1 MSLPFLKLA
10 RRSLLA
16 LAIATAAIV
25 PHTGAQQATQDS
37 ASGSAMYIIGLKS
50 PPLAMY
56 RGDKPSYAAAAR
68 KPDGKLDIQGPAASR
83 YVQFLQAEQTQFF
96 ADASTLLGRSSRA
109 SAPEFQFQHAF
120 NGVVMNL
127 TEAEAQRIKSMPNV
141 ALVEAYR
148 EYELLTDAGPALIGA
163 PTIWNGTNTANG
175 FRSRGEGI
183 VIGVIDSGAN
193 LGSPSFADV
202 DIDGFDHTNPL
213 GTGNYLGWC
222 NPTNPN
228 YNAAR
233 DVCSDKIIGGWDFTD
248 TVFPAGNTEATGF
261 EDENGHGSHTASTAA
276 GSRRNA
282 TILGAATTISGVA
295 PRANLVI
302 YDACYTETA
311 TGRGLCPNVS
321 TLASINQAV
330 ADGAVD
336 VINYSISG
344 GEQPW
349 TTAQSLAFLSA
360 QNAGIFVAASAGNS
374 GPGPGTIA
382 HNEPWVTTVGN
393 STHDRSNFGFL
404 FNATGPT
411 PVPTTVQ
418 NLQLR
423 SGAIPPVATPIPLPL
438 PTTTPIIVSPTIGV
452 TNDGCAAYPAGTFLR
467 GIDRAI
473 AVVRW
478 SATAPT
484 CGTTVRANNAIT
496 AGAAVVIFA
505 PDTALNAAGGANAP
519 VFVVINNTV
528 DNPNLIAFVNANA
541 ATATASIPATAVP
554 FPGTP
559 DVMNASSSRG
569 PNPFNFLKPD
579 VTNPGTNVLAAVSRW
594 AVTPAPGAL
603 IPTGNNNVNLLTG
616 TSMSSPHTA
625 GAAALLKAV
634 NRAWTPMQ
642 IKSALMMTA
651 KNTGIFKENG
661 TTPSDPFDRGA
672 GRVDLNVAAKA
683 GLLMNETGVNFSA
696 ANPATG
702 GNPSTLNIPSFQN
715 PACVGTCTFTRTVT
729 GTTASAVTWTASVS
743 GLPAGSASVTPAS
756 FSVTGTASATFSLNV
771 DATLLAANTWL
782 FGSLTLTPSV
792 ATIPV
797 VNMPIAIRAAAP
809 TVNLIADP
817 AGLNVTLSAGGT
829 TTRQLTVA
837 NTGNPTLNWA
847 LADTPRVV
855 NLLTPPAILG
865 TGFQSAV
872 FAAATPANTGA
883 YAADDFD
890 MPAPGSVQFI
900 RSEGFLLP
908 SGNLGTVNSPLL
920 NFRVYADNNGVPA
933 GGPEAFGAAA
943 VWEYQ
948 VAPTAAGVNIV
959 GNSIQ
964 LDLVAAGAPTL
975 NLAGGKYW
983 VVVYPS
989 LIGDGS
995 RSSPA
1000 NPAWFWRITGAGAP
1014 SFGLPPQLLDPT
1026 PAAGAAAW
1034 TVPQLTGAP
1043 GPGPAAGFATTIN
1056 GQVACG
1062 APWLS
1067 SSVTNGA
1074 LGIAGTSVATLTLT
1088 AGPAMMPGTYRA
1100 AVCVTS
1106 NDPARP
1112 TAFVPVVLTVVNETL
1127 FRNGF
1132 EDPVR

>member
-1 MSLPFLKLA
+1 MHFTRIKH
-10 RRSLLA
+10 SLLA
-16 LAIATAAIV
+16 IAIASSAISLYAN
-25 PHTGAQQATQDS
+25 AQQATQQS
-37 ASGSAMYIIGLKS
+37 VAGSAMYIIGLKS
-50 PPLAMY
+50 PALAMY
-56 RGDKPSYAAAAR
+56 QGDKPTYAPASR
-68 KPDGKLDIQGPAASR
+68 KPDGKLDVQGPAAQR
-83 YVQFLQAEQTQFF
+83 YLQLLKTEQAQFLSEAN
-96 ADASTLLGRSSRA
+96 SVLGRSVRV

-120 NGVVMNL
+120 NGLVLNL
-127 TEAEAQRIKSMPNV
+127 TDAEAERIKGMSSV
-141 ALVEAYR
+141 SLVEAYR

-163 PTIWNGTNTANG
+163 PSIWNGSNTANG

-183 VIGVIDSGAN
+183 VVGVIDSGAN

-202 DIDGFDHTNPL
+202 DLDGFDHTNPL

-228 YNAAR
+228 YNATR
-233 DVCSDKIIGGWDFTD
+233 DICNDKVIGGWDFTD
-248 TVFPAGNTEATGF
+248 TAFPAGNTEAPGF

-282 TILGAATTISGVA
+282 TILGVNTTISGVA

-349 TTAQSLAFLSA
+349 TTSQSLAFLA
-360 QNAGIFVAASAGNS
+360 AHNAGIFVAASAGNS
-374 GPGPGTIA
+374 GPGAGTIA

-393 STHDRSNFGFL
+393 STHDRSTFGFI

-411 PVPTTVQ
+411 PVPANVQ

-423 SGAIPPVATPIPLPL
+423 AGVNPPLATPVPFPLPS
-438 PTTTPIIVSPTIGV
+438 TTPIIVSPNIGV
-452 TNDGCAAYPAGTFLR
+452 TNDGCVAYPAGTFQR
-467 GIDRAI
+467 GPDRAI
-473 AVVRW
+473 AVVRF
-478 SATAPT
+478 SGTAPT
-484 CGTTVRANNAIT
+484 CGTTVRANAAVA
-496 AGAAVVIFA
+496 AGAAAVLFVPDA
-505 PDTALNAAGGANAP
+505 PLNAAGGANAP
-519 VFVVINNTV
+519 VFVMINNAV
-528 DNPNLIAFVNANA
+528 DNPNLIAFINASA
-541 ATATASIPATAVP
+541 GTATATIPANAVAL
-554 FPGTP
+554 PGTP

-569 PNPFNFLKPD
+569 PNTFSFLKPD

-594 AVTPAPGAL
+594 ALTPAPGVLNPA
-603 IPTGNNNVNLLTG
+603 GNNNVNLLTG

-634 NRAWTPMQ
+634 NRSWTPMQ

-651 KNTGIFKENG
+651 KNTGVFKENG

-683 GLLMNETGVNFSA
+683 GLLMNETGANFSA

-715 PACVGTCTFTRTVT
+715 PACVGTCSFTRTVT
-729 GTTASAVTWTASVS
+729 GTSAAAVTWTASIS
-743 GLPAGSASVTPAS
+743 GLPAGAATTTPS
-756 FSVTGTASATFSLNV
+756 NFSVTGTASATFTMNV
-771 DATLLAANTWL
+771 DATLLPGNTWV

-792 ATIPV
+792 ASIPV

-809 TVNLIADP
+809 TVALTPDP
-817 AGLNVTLSAGGT
+817 AGLVVTLSSGSS

-837 NTGNPTLNWA
+837 NAGNPTLTWTFPN
-847 LADTPRVV
+847 TPRQV
-855 NLLTPPAILG
+855 NLLSPPAVLG
-865 TGFQSAV
+865 TGFPSAV
-872 FAAATPANTGA
+872 FAAATPANTGV

-890 MPAPGSVQFI
+890 MPAPGRVQFI

-908 SGNLGTVNSPLL
+908 SGNLGTVNSPAL

-933 GGPEAFGAAA
+933 GGPEGFGAAA

-948 VAPTAAGVNIV
+948 TGPTAAGVNIV

-964 LDLVAAGAPTL
+964 VDLIAAGAPPL
-975 NLAGGKYW
+975 LLSGGKYW
-983 VVVYPS
+983 TVVFPS

-1014 SFGLPPQLLDPT
+1014 SFGLPPQQLDPT
-1026 PAAGAAAW
+1026 PAAGTAAW
-1034 TVPQLTGAP
+1034 TVPQLVGAP
-1043 GPGPAAGFATTIN
+1043 GPGPVAGFATTIN
-1056 GQVACG
+1056 GEVNCG
-1062 APWLS
+1062 APWLTS
-1067 SSVTNGA
+1067 SLAGGA
-1074 LGIAGTSVATLTLT
+1074 LGVAGSEVTTLTLT
-1088 AGPAMMPGTYRA
+1088 AGPTMMPGTYRA
-1100 AVCVTS
+1100 AACVAS

-1112 TAFVPVVLTVVNETL
+1112 TVFVPVVLNVVNETI